1 MRKLIFLNDDKRI
14 GVFTVNASIPKDGMA
29 YSVLDFYD
37 ANLTYNFTARLK
49 NTEELY
55 ALHGAIGEALDA
67 LCPGL
72 VSPLPDGEENPEV
85 ETIKKKASGLV
96 HA

>member
-14 GVFTVNASIPKDGMA
+14 GVFTVPAHIPSNGTPYA
-29 YSVLDFYD
+29 VIDFYD
-37 ANLTYNFTARLK
+37 SSLTYNFTARLK

-55 ALHGAIGEALDA
+55 ALYGAIGEALDA

-85 ETIKKKASGLV
+85 ESIKKKASGLV
-96 HA
+96 YA